1 MGVGKGESM
10 ESKLY
15 QMMQEIL
22 PNVEIE
28 VRGVY
33 LSREWTITFYNAPF
47 YLPVSIQS
55 EESEHREWKH
65 CSFDFYSS
73 SLFQTYF
80 IVFVTF
86 SSL

>member
-1 MGVGKGESM
+1 MAVGVGKGESM

-55 EESEHREWKH
+55 EGAARE
-65 CSFDFYSS
+65 
-73 SLFQTYF
+73 
-80 IVFVTF
+80 
-86 SSL
+86 